1 MLFDSTVRR
10 ELARS
15 FGATLV
21 VILTIVLTNFLIRT
35 IRQAANGEVAPQDV
49 VLMLG
54 FVSLGYLPTMLALS
68 LFIAIVLT
76 LGRMYRDSEMVIWFA
91 SGVSLSRFVRP
102 VLRTCW
108 PVLVVIALLLTF
120 VWPWGNRQ
128 TQELRDRYQ
137 QRSDLSRVAPG
148 VFQSSSDGTRVF
160 FVDRDAGEAT
170 PDGARARNV
179 FILSRLP
186 KAESVTSARSGHLET
201 VGDDRFLVL
210 ERGQRNEIDMQQYG
224 KTLARFETYRVLAQD
239 KALAEVKTRPPRATR
254 TIELV
259 RAGTREAQAEL
270 VWRFG
275 LVFAAGNLLLL
286 GIGLSAAN
294 PRRPSNWNLLFA
306 LLAFIVYFNLVN
318 LSQAWVGSGRVAPLV
333 AMLALHG
340 GTFIV
345 GVSLLWWRDRSA
357 VLHLWPRPR
366 SAAA

>member
-1 MLFDSTVRR
+1 MLFDSSIRK

-21 VILTIVLTNFLIRT
+21 VLITVVMTMMLIRT
-35 IRQAANGEVAPQDV
+35 LGQASRGSVAPADV
-49 VLMLG
+49 MLVMGFTVLG
-54 FVSLGYLPTMLALS
+54 QLPTILSLS
-68 LFIAIVLT
+68 LFITVVGT
-76 LGRMYRDSEMVIWFA
+76 LSRMYRDSEMVIWFA

-210 ERGQRNEIDMQQYG
+210 ERGQRNEIDMQQYS

-239 KALAEVKTRPPRATR
+239 KALAEVKTRPPRATATVELEPAVRPARVHRLLQPREPEPGLGGQR
-254 TIELV
+254 T
-259 RAGTREAQAEL
+259 RGTAGGDAGAARWHVHRRREPA
-270 VWRFG
+270 V
-275 LVFAAGNLLLL
+275 
-286 GIGLSAAN
+286 
-294 PRRPSNWNLLFA
+294 
-306 LLAFIVYFNLVN
+306 
-318 LSQAWVGSGRVAPLV
+318 VA
-333 AMLALHG
+333 
-340 GTFIV
+340 
-345 GVSLLWWRDRSA
+345 
-357 VLHLWPRPR
+357 
-366 SAAA
+366 